1 MQANS
6 NQNNNQMKKL
16 ILSLVLLAFVWVSCE
31 NQTTNQQ
38 DDAKNEAIAELTPK
52 KLDINK
58 FDEMAGDLANQ
69 LIEIQGTVM
78 HTCKHGGTKMFISGN
93 DPDFRVKIMATD
105 ESGNFSQEMEG
116 TDYIVVGILDE
127 YRVDNAEL
135 DRLEA
140 EVLSGE
146 EEGEEEMKHKE
157 GEHSE
162 DDHADHGEGEGDMV
176 AEKEGSCEIQ
186 GQLDQIND
194 LRQELKDSG
203 KEYLSFFSIQA
214 KSFKTVEK

>member
-1 MQANS
+1 
-6 NQNNNQMKKL
+6 MKKL
-16 ILSLVLLAFVWVSCE
+16 FLSLVVMAFVWVSCD
-31 NQTTNQQ
+31 NQPASQK
-38 DDAKNEAIAELTPK
+38 DEAKNEAIAELTPK

-58 FDEMAGDLANQ
+58 FDEMAGGLANQ
-69 LIEIQGTVM
+69 LIEIQGTVL

-116 TDYIVVGILDE
+116 SEYIVVGVLDE

-140 EVLSGE
+140 EVLSGDD
-146 EEGEEEMKHKE
+146 EGEEEMKHKE
-157 GEHSE
+157 GEHKE
-162 DDHADHGEGEGDMV
+162 GDHADHGEGEGDMV

-186 GQLDQIND
+186 GQLDQING
-194 LRQELKDSG
+194 LRAELKESG
-203 KEYLSFFSIQA
+203 KDYLSFFSIQA
-214 KSFKTVEK
+214 KTYNLVGK